1 MPKPIIITGAMKQQA
16 QEEFTEMLAD
26 MKMSDGKISYTKA
39 FKYKD
44 ASASL
49 YLSPQTYSKTIAL
62 VTAFSD
68 EVAWHG
74 TVTRAGKSEFII
86 EDIFVYP
93 QEVTGSTVNTDQEGY
108 TQWLYGFD
116 DEVFSKIRMQGHSH
130 VSMSVFPSGVDSGH
144 RAQILDQLDEDMFY
158 IFMVWNK
165 RLETHTLIYDMA
177 NNVLYED
184 GDVTVKILGDESL
197 DEFLADAKEKVRK
210 KKAVTVRAKA
220 KRERHELPQPQG
232 SIWDRYHERC
242 YSLQDFYEL

>member
-1 MPKPIIITGAMKQQA
+1 MTGKMKQQA
-16 QEEFTEMLAD
+16 QDEFAAMLAD
-26 MKMSDGKISYTKA
+26 MKLSDGKISYSKA

-44 ASASL
+44 ASAVL
-49 YLSPQTYSKTIAL
+49 WLTQLAYSKTVAL
-62 VTAFSD
+62 VTAFED

-74 TVTRAGKSEFII
+74 MAARHAKGEFII

-108 TQWLYGFD
+108 TQWLYAFD
-116 DEVFSKIRMQGHSH
+116 DETFSKIRMQGHSH
-130 VSMSVFPSGVDSGH
+130 VNMSVSPSGVDSGH

-184 GDVTVKILGDESL
+184 GDITVKIIGDDSL
-197 DEFLADAKEKVRK
+197 DGFLADAQEKVQK
-210 KKAVTVRAKA
+210 KRPLAVKGKT
-220 KRERHELPQPQG
+220 KRDRYEQPEEPQG
-232 SIWDRYHERC
+232 SIWDCLHGHTCGMYDH
-242 YSLQDFYEL
+242 YEL